1 MKIINVV
8 LILGFTIIIGLYITH
23 LYFVNKEI
31 NEMEHE
37 EQRQNCPTN
46 KYFSTRQGIT
56 IEETYHGIRAFLMLC
71 LVIWLFVTSYQTFSI
86 IKENTENSLF
96 KSELRKILISYFL
109 FAFMYFGWMIK
120 YFTDLYK
127 EFGVDNDGYRDQIQS
142 LLFNAITFSCL
153 PILILF
159 IIHFYSYSSM
169 YNIYKVA

>member
-1 MKIINVV
+1 
-8 LILGFTIIIGLYITH
+8 
-23 LYFVNKEI
+23 
-31 NEMEHE
+31 
-37 EQRQNCPTN
+37 
-46 KYFSTRQGIT
+46 
-56 IEETYHGIRAFLMLC
+56 MLC
-71 LVIWLFVTSYQTFSI
+71 LVIWLFATSYQTFSI

-159 IIHFYSYSSM
+159 VIHFYSYSSM